1 MNATIKLL
9 SAMSF
14 LVVAVMNVTGP
25 LLPVIARD
33 FAILVGEAGIVVT
46 AFAIPYGL
54 AQLFCG
60 PIADRIG
67 KLRVIAG
74 SLTLSLV
81 FVVGSGFSQTLTQ
94 LVTMRFLSGLAMAG
108 TIPLAMAYIADEVPY
123 EARQLV
129 IGKYINGIIWGSI
142 AGAFFGGIAVEYFE
156 WRQVFFFLGFWC
168 CLLCIVLW
176 LHVQKETLSSEPL
189 DIDTVI
195 RLYGSLFRE
204 AASRTA
210 MIAVTLEGFFV
221 FGPMAYFGAYLR
233 QVHHLDYSLIGLT
246 LSAYGVGG
254 LCYVASVN
262 WLVPKLGER
271 GLVTTGGVVMCIAL
285 FVLAYASSWWIASVA
300 FFFAGFG
307 FYLIHNTMQT
317 RATELS
323 VHARGAAMSLWAFML
338 FVGQG
343 VGVFVFG
350 TLVDDYGYSMMFVVA
365 SLGML
370 SLGLW
375 FQGRIKTLQS

>member
-1 MNATIKLL
+1 
-9 SAMSF
+9 MSF

-25 LLPVIARD
+25 LLPVIAKD
-33 FAILVGEAGIVVT
+33 FSILVGEAGIVVA
-46 AFAIPYGL
+46 AFAVPYGL

-60 PIADRIG
+60 PIADRVG

-74 SLTLSLV
+74 SLTLSV
-81 FVVGSGFSQTLTQ
+81 IFVVGSGFSQSLTQ
-94 LVTMRFLSGLAMAG
+94 LVVMRFLSGLSMAG

-123 EARQLV
+123 ESRQLV

-142 AGAFFGGIAVEYFE
+142 GGAFFGGIAVEYFE

-168 CLLCIVLW
+168 CLLCIFLW
-176 LHVQKETLSSEPL
+176 RHVQKEILSEEPL
-189 DIDTVI
+189 AVGPVI
-195 RLYGSLFRE
+195 RLYASLFRE
-204 AASRTA
+204 VPSRTA

-271 GLVTTGGVVMCIAL
+271 GLATSGGLVMGFAL
-285 FVLAYASSWWIASVA
+285 FVLAYAPSWWIAFVA

-323 VHARGAAMSLWAFML
+323 IHARGAAMSLWAFML
-338 FVGQG
+338 FFGQG
-343 VGVFVFG
+343 IGVFVFG
-350 TLVDDYGYSMMFVVA
+350 VLVDDYGYDTLFVVA
-365 SLGML
+365 SLGMV

-375 FQGRIKTLQS
+375 FQARIKKLSSQIIS

>member
-1 MNATIKLL
+1 
-9 SAMSF
+9 MSF

-25 LLPVIARD
+25 LLPVIAKD
-33 FAILVGEAGIVVT
+33 FSILVGEAGIVVT
-46 AFAIPYGL
+46 AFAVPYGL

-74 SLTLSLV
+74 SLTLSV
-81 FVVGSGFSQTLTQ
+81 MFVVGSGFSQSLTQ

-123 EARQLV
+123 ESRQLV
-129 IGKYINGIIWGSI
+129 IGKYINGVIWGSI
-142 AGAFFGGIAVEYFE
+142 GGAFFGGIAVEYFE

-176 LHVQKETLSSEPL
+176 LHVRKEVLSSEPL
-189 DIDTVI
+189 AVGPVVH
-195 RLYGSLFRE
+195 LYASLFRE
-204 AASRTA
+204 VSSRTA
-210 MIAVTLEGFFV
+210 MIAITLEGFFV
-221 FGPMAYFGAYLR
+221 FGSMAYFGAYLR

-271 GLVTTGGVVMCIAL
+271 GLATAGGAVMAIAL
-285 FVLAYASSWWIASVA
+285 FVLAYAPSWWIAFVA

-338 FVGQG
+338 FMGQG

-350 TLVDDYGYSMMFVVA
+350 VLVDNYGYGTVFVIA
-365 SLGML
+365 SLGMM

-375 FQGRIKTLQS
+375 FQGRIKMLRS

>member
-1 MNATIKLL
+1 
-9 SAMSF
+9 MSF

-25 LLPVIARD
+25 LLPVIAKD
-33 FAILVGEAGIVVT
+33 FSILVGEAGIVVT
-46 AFAIPYGL
+46 AFAVPYGL

-74 SLTLSLV
+74 SLTLSV
-81 FVVGSGFSQTLTQ
+81 MFVVGSGFSQSLTQ

-123 EARQLV
+123 ESRQLV
-129 IGKYINGIIWGSI
+129 IGKYINGVIWGSI
-142 AGAFFGGIAVEYFE
+142 GGAFFGGIAVEYFE

-176 LHVQKETLSSEPL
+176 LHVRKEVLSSEPL
-189 DIDTVI
+189 AVGPVVY
-195 RLYGSLFRE
+195 LYASLFRE
-204 AASRTA
+204 VSSRTA
-210 MIAVTLEGFFV
+210 MIAITLEGFFV
-221 FGPMAYFGAYLR
+221 FGSMAYFGAYLR

-271 GLVTTGGVVMCIAL
+271 GLATAGGAVMAIAL
-285 FVLAYASSWWIASVA
+285 FVLAYAPSWWIAFVA

-338 FVGQG
+338 FMGQG
-343 VGVFVFG
+343 VGVLVFG
-350 TLVDDYGYSMMFVVA
+350 VLVDNYGYGTVFVIA
-365 SLGML
+365 SLGMM

-375 FQGRIKTLQS
+375 FQGRIKMLRS

>member
-1 MNATIKLL
+1 
-9 SAMSF
+9 
-14 LVVAVMNVTGP
+14 VVAVMNVTGP
-25 LLPVIARD
+25 LLPVIAKD
-33 FAILVGEAGIVVT
+33 FSILVGEAGIVVT
-46 AFAIPYGL
+46 AFAVPYGL

-74 SLTLSLV
+74 SLTLSV
-81 FVVGSGFSQTLTQ
+81 MFVVGSGFSQSLTQ

-123 EARQLV
+123 ESRQLV
-129 IGKYINGIIWGSI
+129 IGKYINGVIWGSI
-142 AGAFFGGIAVEYFE
+142 GGAFFGGIAVEYFE

-176 LHVQKETLSSEPL
+176 LHVRKEVLSSEPL
-189 DIDTVI
+189 AVGPVVY
-195 RLYGSLFRE
+195 LYASLFRE
-204 AASRTA
+204 VSSRTA
-210 MIAVTLEGFFV
+210 MIAITLEGFFV
-221 FGPMAYFGAYLR
+221 FGSMAYFGAYLR

-271 GLVTTGGVVMCIAL
+271 GLATAGGAVMAIAL
-285 FVLAYASSWWIASVA
+285 FVLAYAPSWWIAFVA

-338 FVGQG
+338 FMGQG

-350 TLVDDYGYSMMFVVA
+350 VLVDNYGYGTVFVIA
-365 SLGML
+365 SLGMM

-375 FQGRIKTLQS
+375 FQGRIKMLRS